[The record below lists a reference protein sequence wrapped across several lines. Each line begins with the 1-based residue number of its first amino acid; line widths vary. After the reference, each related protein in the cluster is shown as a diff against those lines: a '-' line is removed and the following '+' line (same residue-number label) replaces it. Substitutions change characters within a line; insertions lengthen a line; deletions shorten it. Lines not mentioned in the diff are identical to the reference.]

1 MTMSTD
7 SKKNVGQR
15 LQLLRIGKNMTQE
28 QMGEK
33 LNLSTSAYCKIE
45 YGETD
50 LTLTRLNKIA
60 EVLQMSPAELFNIIE
75 GNNISNNGQ
84 TIGSINDNV
93 TVQINS
99 INDLRD
105 LIRSNTRL
113 IDILIHRIDFLEKKT
128 LDESVK

>member
-93 TVQINS
+93 AVQINS

>member
-1 MTMSTD
+1 MSTD

-93 TVQINS
+93 AVQINS